1 MATKEAYGKK
11 LEAQLAEWDAKLDV
25 LAAKARNA
33 TAAARI
39 SYEDELESL
48 RGKRAQ
54 ALSALQELGKRGE
67 DAWEDMKDGVK
78 KAWDDMG
85 KAVERIAARF
95 K

>member
-1 MATKEAYGKK
+1 MATKEAYQKK

-25 LAAKARNA
+25 LAARARNA

-48 RGKRAQ
+48 RARRAD
-54 ALSALQELGKRGE
+54 AHTALQELGKRGE
-67 DAWEDMKDGVK
+67 DAWEDMKDGIE

-85 KAVERIAARF
+85 KAMERIAARF